1 MGRNYLKENLKF
13 VKQKIQVEE
22 QSLQKTRNKFLE
34 LRINMA
40 LK

>member
-22 QSLQKTRNKFLE
+22 QPLQKTRN
-34 LRINMA
+34 I
-40 LK
+40 